1 MNDFSYDVVDN
12 VAVLSNSGK
21 WFLELNL
28 ISWGDHSPK
37 LDLRK
42 WTESHEKMSK
52 GITLTDAEAR
62 ALRDA
67 LDDYFRGV

>member
-1 MNDFSYDVVDN
+1 MAEITYNITDEL
-12 VAVLSNSGK
+12 AVLSSAGA
-21 WFLELNL
+21 WSLELNL
-28 ISWGDHSPK
+28 ISWNNRSPK

-42 WTESHEKMSK
+42 WTDTHEKMSK

-67 LDDYFRGV
+67 LNKYFGG